1 MSEGRLPRIRLTLRV
16 WTTLMSVTSARR
28 GRTLP
33 ELTRHLGDVPVRPRG
48 IPVPRL
54 ARAVHR
60 TLGIGPV
67 RPRCLTNALVLYRL
81 LAEEGVPSELIVGL
95 PPGSGTVRAHAW
107 VEVDGRDVGPPP
119 GRMHHEILARFP
131 S

>member
-1 MSEGRLPRIRLTLRV
+1 MSDGRLPRIRLTLRV
-16 WTTLMSVTSARR
+16 WTTLIRVTLARR
-28 GRTLP
+28 RRTLP
-33 ELTRHLGDVPVRPRG
+33 EVTRHLSDVPTRARG
-48 IPVPRL
+48 TPVPRL

-67 RPRCLTNALVLYRL
+67 RPRCLTTALVLYRL
-81 LAEEGVPSELIVGL
+81 LAEEGISSEVIVGL

-107 VEVDGRDVGPPP
+107 VEVNGRDVGPPP
-119 GRMHHEILARFP
+119 GRMHHETLARFP